1 VQGMEPEG
9 GVTVIS
15 ALVPLAEVQNY
26 SPELHSLTSGRG
38 VYSIK
43 FDSYAQVPALQ
54 AEKIINSRKAEL
66 AHA

>member
-1 VQGMEPEG
+1 MEPEG

-15 ALVPLAEVQNY
+15 TLVPQVEVQNY

-38 VYSIK
+38 IYSLK
-43 FDSYAQVPALQ
+43 FDSYAEVPALQ
-54 AEKIINSRKAEL
+54 AEKIISARKTEL